1 MAVTI
6 ILLIIIATLV
16 AVLFLLKREVRSIKR
31 QLHERVNGNEKPVTV
46 SLIDKDTTE
55 LASEINEVITDYKE
69 QSVEILKR
77 EQQLKETISNI
88 SHDLR
93 TPLTSMIGHLQLL
106 QKTHLVHEQQEFVE
120 TVLSRGDD
128 LRSLIGDFYD
138 ISVWEAKESIP
149 NLKKISLDNLLANTV
164 LMYTEQF
171 EKQNMTPHISFLD
184 EPTFVIADEAMLKRV
199 VDNLLSN
206 AINYGTDRL
215 DIAISY
221 DDTISIT
228 FQNTVQDGQM
238 IDVNKIFDKF
248 YTADLSRNHAGTG
261 LGLYIVKLLMVK
273 MGGTVNAIFE
283 DSNLHIILS
292 FVKPIE

>member
-1 MAVTI
+1 
-6 ILLIIIATLV
+6 
-16 AVLFLLKREVRSIKR
+16 
-31 QLHERVNGNEKPVTV
+31 
-46 SLIDKDTTE
+46 
-55 LASEINEVITDYKE
+55 
-69 QSVEILKR
+69 
-77 EQQLKETISNI
+77 
-88 SHDLR
+88 
-93 TPLTSMIGHLQLL
+93 MIGHLQLL
-106 QKTHLVHEQQEFVE
+106 QKTKLVHEQQEFVE

-238 IDVNKIFDKF
+238 VDVNKIFDKF

-283 DSNLHIILS
+283 DSNLQIILS